1 MGFLGHMVALFFFFR
16 TPPFFSSEGLYQC
29 IFPPT
34 VQEGSPFSIP
44 SLTFIVHRFFWCWG
58 KKARGGEWLWE
69 GSPGGNR
76 VAVNKRGEGPSMR
89 GCAMSGGVRA
99 SGRDRASEE

>member
-1 MGFLGHMVALFFFFR
+1 MESESGFGR
-16 TPPFFSSEGLYQC
+16 G
-29 IFPPT
+29 
-34 VQEGSPFSIP
+34 VQ
-44 SLTFIVHRFFWCWG
+44 
-58 KKARGGEWLWE
+58 
-69 GSPGGNR
+69 GGNR